1 VGGVTA
7 SGLDAFHLSLGPDQF
22 EALVEAVADRIASRT
37 SVRVPVESWFDVE
50 AAATYL
56 ACKPKRIYD
65 LKAQGRLR
73 YAKDGTRL
81 LFRRE
86 WLDGAISAD

>member
-1 VGGVTA
+1 MTT
-7 SGLDAFHLSLGPDQF
+7 SGLDGFSLSLGPEQF
-22 EALVEAVADRIASRT
+22 EALVDAVADRIASST
-37 SVRVPVESWFDVE
+37 DHVRAENWFDVD

-56 ACKPKRIYD
+56 ACRPKRIYD

-86 WLDGAISAD
+86 WLDGAISGSD